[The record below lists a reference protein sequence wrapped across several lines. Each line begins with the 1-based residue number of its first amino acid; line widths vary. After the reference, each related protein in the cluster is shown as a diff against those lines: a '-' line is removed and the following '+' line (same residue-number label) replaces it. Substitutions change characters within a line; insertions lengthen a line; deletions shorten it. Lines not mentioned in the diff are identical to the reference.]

1 MIAPSINR
9 SFVAAIALVALAV
22 PAFAQVKAVSP
33 YYAVVTQNSTNLR
46 AGGSERFYSVLALT
60 QGQVVVVDGEGEGWN
75 RVVYPPS
82 MSAFLRA
89 EDAALEGTSVKLTKE
104 SRLRAAS
111 AIQGWS
117 GSWQPLLES
126 ALPAGNTLTLVE
138 PVKEGEV
145 VVGFKVQAP
154 AEARGFVAASRLRRA
169 TQAEVDDAKTKG
181 QALPEL
187 PNVTIS
193 VGPAPATGTGLVIKG
208 ADPFANQQGTTTT
221 SATATNASTT
231 TSNVIDISATGEQ
244 TAAGTSTAVQPF
256 AGGTATAT
264 TTTPTVAA
272 SSLIGEDLEPI
283 FRKVWAEPV
292 MSSEIDELISQYQAA
307 IDRIG
312 ESNPRRKAGLEQRL
326 NALNIR
332 REFRETMRRQE
343 AELAA
348 LNTQKTELQQAL
360 DTWAASRVYT
370 IVGVLQPSTVYDGE
384 RLPQMYRVVSVGGTS
399 PRTLGYVRRSSELD
413 LDRYIGSVVGVIGEA
428 QLDRS
433 LMLNLINPVRVDPLR
448 SADNLGIVPGLN
460 TSGTTTNTTTT
471 TSAPTQV
478 APAQPTNPASAT
490 PAQPESTPGTGDP
503 TGEK

>member
-1 MIAPSINR
+1 MLTMR
-9 SFVAAIALVALAV
+9 SFVAATALVASSV
-22 PAFAQVKAVSP
+22 PVFAQVKSVSP
-33 YYAVVTQNSTNLR
+33 YYAVVTQNGTNLR

-82 MSAFLRA
+82 MSAFIRA
-89 EDAALEGTSVKLTKE
+89 EDAALEGTTIKLTKE

-117 GSWQPLLES
+117 GSWQPLLDTAMPS
-126 ALPAGNTLTLVE
+126 GGTLTLIE

-169 TQAEVDDAKTKG
+169 TQEEVDAAKTKG

-193 VGPAPATGTGLVIKG
+193 TGPAPTTTNSNTGLAIKG
-208 ADPFANQQGTTTT
+208 VDPFANQQGST
-221 SATATNASTT
+221 ASTGT
-231 TSNVIDISATGEQ
+231 TGNVVDISATGERN
-244 TAAGTSTAVQPF
+244 AATTPPVTPF
-256 AGGTATAT
+256 AGANAANT
-264 TTTPTVAA
+264 TTTTKENV
-272 SSLIGEDLEPI
+272 IGEELEPI

-292 MSSEIDELISQYQAA
+292 MSSEIDELISQYQSA
-307 IDRIG
+307 IDRLG
-312 ESNPRRKAGLEQRL
+312 DSNPRRKVGLEQRL
-326 NALNIR
+326 NALKVR
-332 REFRETMRRQE
+332 QEFRDTVRRQE

-348 LNTQKTELQQAL
+348 LNSQKTELQQAL

-370 IVGVLQPSTVYDGE
+370 IVGVLQPSTVYDGT

-399 PRTLGYVRRSSELD
+399 PRTLGYVRKTSELD
-413 LDRYIGSVVGVIGEA
+413 LDRYIGSVVGVIGDA
-428 QLDRS
+428 DLDRS

-448 SADNLGIVPGLN
+448 SADKLGIIPGVN
-460 TSGTTTNTTTT
+460 NNGNNPGASNTTVVT
-471 TSAPTQV
+471 
-478 APAQPTNPASAT
+478 PAQPTNPASNT
-490 PAQPESTPGTGDP
+490 PAQPETTPGTGDP

>member
-1 MIAPSINR
+1 MGAISNLLSAR
-9 SFVAAIALVALAV
+9 SFVAATALVACSM

-82 MSAFLRA
+82 MSAFIRA
-89 EDAALEGTSVKLTKE
+89 EDAALEGTTVKLTKE

-117 GSWQPLLES
+117 GSWQPLLETAMPS
-126 ALPAGNTLTLVE
+126 GAALTLVE

-169 TQAEVDDAKTKG
+169 TQAEVDAAKTKG

-193 VGPAPATGTGLVIKG
+193 AGPAVTGTGLAIKG
-208 ADPFANQQGTTTT
+208 TDPFAAQQGAITG
-221 SATATNASTT
+221 ASTAGSQT
-231 TSNVIDISATGEQ
+231 GNVVDISATGEQ
-244 TAAGTSTAVQPF
+244 NAAVSQGTVQPF
-256 AGGTATAT
+256 AGTNTAPAT
-264 TTTPTVAA
+264 TVQAT
-272 SSLIGEDLEPI
+272 SLIGEDLEPI

-292 MSSEIDELISQYQAA
+292 MSSEIDELISQYQGA

-312 ESNPRRKAGLEQRL
+312 DSDPRRKAGLEQRL

-332 REFRETMRRQE
+332 REFRDTMRRQE

-370 IVGVLQPSTVYDGE
+370 IVGVLQPSTVYDGD

-413 LDRYIGSVVGVIGEA
+413 LDRYIGSVVGVIGET

-433 LMLNLINPVRVDPLR
+433 LMLNLITPVRVDPLR
-448 SADNLGIVPGLN
+448 SADKLGIIPGVN
-460 TSGTTTNTTTT
+460 NN
-471 TSAPTQV
+471 AA
-478 APAQPTNPASAT
+478 APAAAPANTQPGNPASAT
-490 PAQPESTPGTGDP
+490 PADPEVTPGTGDP

>member
-1 MIAPSINR
+1 MISLYNR
-9 SFVAAIALVALAV
+9 SFVAATALVACSV

-33 YYAVVTQNSTNLR
+33 YYAVVTQNGTNLR

-82 MSAFLRA
+82 MSAFIRA
-89 EDAALEGTSVKLTKE
+89 EDAALEGTTVTLTKE

-117 GSWQPLLES
+117 GSWQPLLET
-126 ALPAGNTLTLVE
+126 AMPAGGTLTLVE

-154 AEARGFVAASRLRRA
+154 ADARGFVAASRLRRA
-169 TQAEVDDAKTKG
+169 TQAEVDGAKAKG

-193 VGPAPATGTGLVIKG
+193 TGPATSGGSGLAIKG
-208 ADPFANQQGTTTT
+208 VDPFANQQGTPTGSSQTGT
-221 SATATNASTT
+221 
-231 TSNVIDISATGEQ
+231 VVDISATGEQ
-244 TAAGTSTAVQPF
+244 NAASSAGNNTVQPF
-256 AGGTATAT
+256 AGGNTNT
-264 TTTPTVAA
+264 TVAA
-272 SSLIGEDLEPI
+272 TNLIGEDLEPI

-312 ESNPRRKAGLEQRL
+312 DTNPRRKAGLEQRL

-332 REFRETMRRQE
+332 REFRETVRRQE

-348 LNTQKTELQQAL
+348 LNSQKTELQQAL

-370 IVGVLQPSTVYDGE
+370 IVGVLQPSTVYDGD

-399 PRTLGYVRRSSELD
+399 PRTLGYVRKSSELD

-433 LMLNLINPVRVDPLR
+433 LMLNLITPVRVDPLR
-448 SADNLGIVPGLN
+448 SADKLGIMPGVKN
-460 TSGTTTNTTTT
+460 SETSPATTPATTT
-471 TSAPTQV
+471 
-478 APAQPTNPASAT
+478 QPTNPASAT
-490 PAQPESTPGTGDP
+490 PAEQETTPGTGDP

>member
-1 MIAPSINR
+1 MISLYNR
-9 SFVAAIALVALAV
+9 SFVAATALVACSV

-33 YYAVVTQNSTNLR
+33 YYAVVTQNGTNLR

-82 MSAFLRA
+82 MSAFIRA
-89 EDAALEGTSVKLTKE
+89 EDAALEGTTVTLTKE

-117 GSWQPLLES
+117 GSWQPLLETAMPS
-126 ALPAGNTLTLVE
+126 GGTLTLVE

-154 AEARGFVAASRLRRA
+154 ADARGFVAASRLRRA
-169 TQAEVDDAKTKG
+169 TQAEVDAAKTKG
-181 QALPEL
+181 QSLPEL

-193 VGPAPATGTGLVIKG
+193 TGPANTGTGLAIKG
-208 ADPFANQQGTTTT
+208 ADPFANQQGTPTGSSQTG
-221 SATATNASTT
+221 
-231 TSNVIDISATGEQ
+231 NVVDISATGEQ
-244 TAAGTSTAVQPF
+244 NAAAGNTVQPF
-256 AGGTATAT
+256 AGSGNADATNTNNTANT
-264 TTTPTVAA
+264 TVAA
-272 SSLIGEDLEPI
+272 TNLIGEDLEPI

-292 MSSEIDELISQYQAA
+292 MSSEIDELISQYQAT
-307 IDRIG
+307 IDRMG
-312 ESNPRRKAGLEQRL
+312 DSNPRRKAGLEQRL

-332 REFRETMRRQE
+332 REFRETVRRQE

-348 LNTQKTELQQAL
+348 LNSQKTELQQAL

-370 IVGVLQPSTVYDGE
+370 IVGVLQPSTVYDGD
-384 RLPQMYRVVSVGGTS
+384 RLPQMYRVVSVGGSS
-399 PRTLGYVRRSSELD
+399 PRTLGYVRKSSELD

-433 LMLNLINPVRVDPLR
+433 LMLNLITPVRVDPLR
-448 SADNLGIVPGLN
+448 SADKLGIMPGVKN
-460 TSGTTTNTTTT
+460 SETAPTTTPATTT
-471 TSAPTQV
+471 
-478 APAQPTNPASAT
+478 QPTNPASAT
-490 PAQPESTPGTGDP
+490 PAEQEVTPSTGDP

>member
-1 MIAPSINR
+1 MSSFSSLISTR
-9 SFVAAIALVALAV
+9 SFVAATALVACSM

-33 YYAVVTQNSTNLR
+33 YYAVVTQNGTNLR

-82 MSAFLRA
+82 MSAFIRA
-89 EDAALEGTSVKLTKE
+89 EDAALEGTTVKLTKE

-117 GSWQPLLES
+117 GSWQPLLET
-126 ALPAGNTLTLVE
+126 ALPAGGTLTLVE

-169 TQAEVDDAKTKG
+169 TQAEVDAAKTKG

-193 VGPAPATGTGLVIKG
+193 AGPAATGTGLAIKG
-208 ADPFANQQGTTTT
+208 ADPFASQQGNVTGG
-221 SATATNASTT
+221 STT
-231 TSNVIDISATGEQ
+231 GSQTGNVVDISATGEQ
-244 TAAGTSTAVQPF
+244 NAAAGTNTVQPF
-256 AGGTATAT
+256 AGTNNTAAAT
-264 TTTPTVAA
+264 VPAA
-272 SSLIGEDLEPI
+272 SLIGEDLEPI
-283 FRKVWAEPV
+283 FRKVWSEPV

-312 ESNPRRKAGLEQRL
+312 DSNPRRKAGLEQRL

-332 REFRETMRRQE
+332 REFRDTMRRQE

-370 IVGVLQPSTVYDGE
+370 IVGVLQPSTVYDGD

-433 LMLNLINPVRVDPLR
+433 LMLNLITPVRVDPLR
-448 SADNLGIVPGLN
+448 SADKLGIVPGMRN
-460 TSGTTTNTTTT
+460 NEMQP
-471 TSAPTQV
+471 APVQP
-478 APAQPTNPASAT
+478 AAQPGNPASAT
-490 PAQPESTPGTGDP
+490 PADPEVTPGTGDP